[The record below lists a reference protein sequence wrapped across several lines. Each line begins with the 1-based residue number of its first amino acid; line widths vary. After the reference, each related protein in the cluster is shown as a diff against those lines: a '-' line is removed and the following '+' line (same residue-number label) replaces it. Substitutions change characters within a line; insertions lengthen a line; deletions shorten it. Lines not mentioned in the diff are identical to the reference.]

1 MATRRALVTAMAGGI
16 AAGGT
21 TLARPALAQPRPTGG
36 GYPDRPVRIVVPY
49 AAGGGNDILARIYG
63 QKLSEA
69 LGQPFVVDNRPGAS
83 AVIGTESV
91 IRSRPDGLTLL
102 VHASGPIL
110 FEKGATKPAYDL
122 QSDLSPI
129 AVLGAFPGMVLVK
142 GDSPHRT
149 VADAVA
155 WLKANPAKAN
165 YGTGGTGFQLL
176 GAYFGQRAGIALENI
191 VYRSS
196 TEGVTALAA
205 GDVAMAFSDPGPA
218 RSAIEGGRVR
228 PVAVTSMHRMAA
240 YPDVPTMVEAG
251 FTDFVVDYWIG
262 LFAPAGVPEEI
273 LQRLHEEVR
282 RAAAMPEVQ
291 QQLALN
297 SVEPSDEDP
306 EAFRRSIRAKAE
318 FWVTV
323 ARQAGISLER

>member
-1 MATRRALVTAMAGGI
+1 MATRRALLTGLATGSAG
-16 AAGGT
+16 
-21 TLARPALAQPRPTGG
+21 LALPALAQPRTTAG
-36 GYPDRPVRIVVPY
+36 GYPDRAVRIVVPY

-63 QKLSEA
+63 QKLSDA

-110 FEKGATKPAYDL
+110 FEKGASKPAYDL
-122 QSDLSPI
+122 TSDLAPVAI
-129 AVLGAFPGMVLVK
+129 LGAFPGMVLVK

-149 VADAVA
+149 VADLVT
-155 WLKANPAKAN
+155 WLKANPDKAN

-176 GAYFGQRAGIALENI
+176 GAYFAQRAGLKLENI

-196 TEGVTALAA
+196 TEGVTALSA
-205 GDVAMAFSDPGPA
+205 GDVALALSDPGPA

-228 PVAVTSMHRMAA
+228 PLAVTSAHRMAA
-240 YPDVPTMVEAG
+240 YPGVPTMVEAG
-251 FTDFVVDYWIG
+251 FPDFVVDYWIG
-262 LFAPAGVPEEI
+262 LFAPAGVPEDI

-282 RAAAMPEVQ
+282 RAAAMPDVRQ
-291 QQLALN
+291 RLALN

-306 EAFRRSIRAKAE
+306 EAFRRTIKAKAE
-318 FWVTV
+318 FWISV
-323 ARQAGISLER
+323 AQKAGISLER

>member
-1 MATRRALVTAMAGGI
+1 MATRRALLTCI
-16 AAGGT
+16 AAAGT
-21 TLARPALAQPRPTGG
+21 ASGLPAFAQGRATPG

-63 QKLSEA
+63 QKLAEA

-91 IRSRPDGLTLL
+91 IRSRPDGYTLL
-102 VHASGPIL
+102 VHASGPVL
-110 FEKGATKPAYDL
+110 SEKGATKPAYDL
-122 QSDLSPI
+122 QSDMTPI
-129 AVLGAFPGMVLVK
+129 AVLGAFPGMLLVK

-149 VADAVA
+149 VGDLVT
-155 WLKANPAKAN
+155 WLKANPGRAN

-176 GAYFGQRAGIALENI
+176 GAYFAQRAGLTLENI
-191 VYRSS
+191 IYRSS

-205 GDVAMAFSDPGPA
+205 GDVALALSDPGPA
-218 RSAIEGGRVR
+218 RAAIEGGRVR
-228 PVAVTSMHRMAA
+228 LLAVTSAHRMAA

-251 FTDFVVDYWIG
+251 FPDFVVEYWIG

-273 LQRLHEEVR
+273 LRRLYDEVR
-282 RAAAMPEVQ
+282 RAAAMPDVQ
-291 QQLALN
+291 QRLALN
-297 SVEPSDEDP
+297 SVEPDGKDP
-306 EAFRRSIRAKAE
+306 EAFRAAVKTNAE
-318 FWVTV
+318 FWIAV